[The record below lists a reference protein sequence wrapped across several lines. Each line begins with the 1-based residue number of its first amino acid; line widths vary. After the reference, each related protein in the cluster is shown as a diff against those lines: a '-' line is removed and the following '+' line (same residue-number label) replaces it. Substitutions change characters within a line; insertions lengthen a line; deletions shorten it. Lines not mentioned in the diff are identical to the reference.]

1 MEDQRACPRWSSNV
15 GLITGGSQNIR
26 DVFGSGEYELNCFK
40 RHAKNVL
47 LSLSLSLLLLL
58 LDRKY

>member
-15 GLITGGSQNIR
+15 ALITGGSQNIR
-26 DVFGSGEYELNCFK
+26 DVFGLGEYEINCFK

-47 LSLSLSLLLLL
+47 LLLLL
-58 LDRKY
+58 LDSKY